1 MSRQPIASSVQSRVD
16 GVVGS
21 AQSFFIPTAGQAIPR
36 ETKMKMKDMRQVVAS
51 VALIVAANAAMAVDT
66 FDPASN
72 KLSLDSVVLNGV
84 VYNNVVVTLNSY
96 TLISVGSSAPYG
108 PVTATCS
115 AGNFTVAKYNAIVP
129 GMTLDQVKQTIGCAN
144 DVNLTAAVGST
155 IVRLGWYY
163 RNPSTGDTSLILVE
177 FDGTG
182 TKVNA
187 DPNNL
192 GLYKSRAG
200 F

>member
-1 MSRQPIASSVQSRVD
+1 
-16 GVVGS
+16 
-21 AQSFFIPTAGQAIPR
+21 
-36 ETKMKMKDMRQVVAS
+36 MKMKVEMKSMWKLAAS
-51 VALIVAANAAMAVDT
+51 VALGVVANAAIAVDT

-96 TLISVGSSAPYG
+96 TLISVGSSAPYN
-108 PVTATCS
+108 PVAAACS
-115 AGNFTVAKYNAIVP
+115 DVNFTVAKYNAIVP

-144 DVNLTAAVGST
+144 DSKWTTAVGST
-155 IVRLGWYY
+155 LVRLGWYY
-163 RNPSTGDTSLILVE
+163 YNPSNRNTSLILVE

-182 TKVNA
+182 TRVNS

-192 GLYKSRAG
+192 GLFKSRSG

>member
-1 MSRQPIASSVQSRVD
+1 MTC
-16 GVVGS
+16 S
-21 AQSFFIPTAGQAIPR
+21 ALRIPLITPTASQAIPK
-36 ETKMKMKDMRQVVAS
+36 ETKMKVKNMRQVVAS
-51 VALIVAANAAMAVDT
+51 VALILAGKAAMAIDT
-66 FDPASN
+66 FDPVSN

-96 TLISVGSSAPYG
+96 TLISVGSSAPYA
-108 PVTATCS
+108 PVTAACS
-115 AGNFTVAKYNAIVP
+115 GGNFTVAKYNAIVP

-144 DVNLTAAVGST
+144 DVNLTVAVGST

-163 RNPSTGDTSLILVE
+163 SNPSTFGTSLILVE

-182 TKVNA
+182 SKVNA

-192 GLYKSRAG
+192 GLFKSRSG

>member
-1 MSRQPIASSVQSRVD
+1 
-16 GVVGS
+16 
-21 AQSFFIPTAGQAIPR
+21 
-36 ETKMKMKDMRQVVAS
+36 MKSMRQVVAS
-51 VALIVAANAAMAVDT
+51 VALILATNVAMAVDT

-84 VYNNVVVTLNSY
+84 VYNNVVATLNSY
-96 TLISVGSSAPYG
+96 SLNSVGSSAPYVA
-108 PVTATCS
+108 VTVTCS
-115 AGNFTVAKYNAIVP
+115 GANFTVAKYNAILS

-144 DVNLTAAVGST
+144 DVSLTAAVGTTVVS
-155 IVRLGWYY
+155 LGWDYT
-163 RNPSTGDTSLILVE
+163 NPSTLVTSLILVQ

-187 DPNNL
+187 DPTNL
-192 GLYKSRAG
+192 GLFKSRGG

>member
-1 MSRQPIASSVQSRVD
+1 
-16 GVVGS
+16 
-21 AQSFFIPTAGQAIPR
+21 
-36 ETKMKMKDMRQVVAS
+36 MKSLRQVVAS
-51 VALIVAANAAMAVDT
+51 AALIAAANAAIAVDT

-72 KLSLDSVVLNGV
+72 KLTLDSVVLNGV
-84 VYNNVVVTLNSY
+84 VYNNVVATLNSY

-115 AGNFTVAKYNAIVP
+115 GGNFTVAKYNAIVP

-144 DVNLTAAVGST
+144 DPSLTTAVGS
-155 IVRLGWYY
+155 IVVRLGWYY
-163 RNPSTGDTSLILVE
+163 FNPSTGGASLILVE

-192 GLYKSRAG
+192 GFFKSRSG